1 LSILLGQETT
11 LQTND
16 QTRSSASETLQI
28 WSHYRHMTKG
38 NEALKDVDTNEILKL
53 LSGQCPYYVT
63 RLNKASQLLSTVL
76 EKFSSMEITKSV
88 SYDVLRMKVSLMAQ
102 FRSTT
107 WGMLNLDGNA
117 THTCPCI
124 LLEEST
130 LATIFPLASLAVLS
144 PLLAHSLQ
152 RNILPP
158 SWVTYRSVTLPTTIL
173 RTGSRLP
180 ESLSELFTSTTNLT

>member
-1 LSILLGQETT
+1 
-11 LQTND
+11 LQTKD
-16 QTRSSASETLQI
+16 QTRSSVLETLLI
-28 WSHYRHMTKG
+28 WNPCPPTTEAR
-38 NEALKDVDTNEILKL
+38 EALRDADTKEILKL
-53 LSGQCPYYVT
+53 LNGQCPCYAI
-63 RLNKASQLLSTVL
+63 RLNKASLLLPIVL
-76 EKFSSMEITKSV
+76 SKFSSMEITKNV
-88 SYDVLRMKVSLMAQ
+88 SYDVLKMKVSLMAQ

-124 LLEEST
+124 LLEGST

-152 RNILPP
+152 RNILLP
-158 SWVTYRSVTLPTTIL
+158 SWATYRSVTSPTTIL